1 MQEVVVLV
9 GRGLTLP
16 VCVCLS
22 LGRGL
27 TLPVC
32 VPVAGTGS
40 VEPIPLSVRPSRE
53 GLGQE
58 TERKRKA
65 AEQRAMRVAMAR
77 KRQRH
82 EAEWRENVR
91 SKAAS
96 REVDKDLAQSQK
108 VCEQLDSQ
116 AVNTYAAV

>member
-1 MQEVVVLV
+1 MCV
-9 GRGLTLP
+9 P
-16 VCVCLS
+16 VAWVWVNS
-22 LGRGL
+22 AGM
-27 TLPVC
+27 